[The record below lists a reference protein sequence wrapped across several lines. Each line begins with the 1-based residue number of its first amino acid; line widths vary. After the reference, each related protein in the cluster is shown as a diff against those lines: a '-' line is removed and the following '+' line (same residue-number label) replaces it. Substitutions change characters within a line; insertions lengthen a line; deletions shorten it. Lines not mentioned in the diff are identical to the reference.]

1 MRLLQRIL
9 TIPVKLMYVGT
20 IGISIV
26 TALVAAG
33 IIYCFPI
40 TATVVAIIANGA
52 ILCPLMAVN
61 IYYVWRVDQKYNY
74 SDIIIAIITG
84 LIYWGVLYLL
94 IDLNIMPYDRFSYL
108 YIVFPS
114 GVCCVHAIRALGQS
128 VLELVF
134 KRFTYRTLL
143 RNYTFSYKSILKIY
157 TVITILL
164 CIIALIMCI
173 LDCKDDLLFS

>member
-128 VLELVF
+128 VLELLI
-134 KRFTYRTLL
+134 KR
-143 RNYTFSYKSILKIY
+143 FSYKSILRLY
-157 TVITILL
+157 TVITILV
-164 CIIALIMCI
+164 CITVLIMCI

>member
-52 ILCPLMAVN
+52 ILCPLMAAN

-108 YIVFPS
+108 YIVFPL
-114 GVCCVHAIRALGQS
+114 GACCVHTIRALGQS
-128 VLELVF
+128 VLELLI
-134 KRFTYRTLL
+134 KR
-143 RNYTFSYKSILKIY
+143 FSYKSILRLY
-157 TVITILL
+157 TVITILV
-164 CIIALIMCI
+164 CITVLIMCI
-173 LDCKDDLLFS
+173 LDCKHDLLFS